1 MRMAEALLA
10 APRSASPSFTAFRR
24 TVAAAEMPRFRAAT
38 RGRLRR
44 STQHAMGVVILA
56 AVVDACWLLP
66 DHPSEVLRVAG
77 VNLAASAIAL
87 AAYILLHRRHAPVE
101 AILFGVL
108 VAVDGSIA
116 LVVGIDLEV
125 SLTGAGYVLLLPP
138 IVALLIPWGT
148 RVHIAWLIG
157 HAIAAAILSMLATP
171 EWRAIGG
178 PRTLMAL
185 LVVAS
190 TVSLLGH
197 LANLRARVVSFGQIE
212 QIRSMNRH
220 ARRDDVRLRRLNSL
234 LQTVARTDELTGLGN
249 RVGLERHLRAMRSR
263 IDRRG
268 DQFVL
273 LMLDLD
279 RFKAIND
286 SLGHNAGDDVLRRIA
301 HAIEGAMRAGDA
313 VYRFGGE
320 EFIAIVALDAQ
331 AEAAIVA
338 ERVRSEIEALA
349 ISHPANPPFGKVTVS
364 IGGCVVDRS
373 RLGED
378 DDAWLRRADEALYAA
393 KGLGRNRSVIG

>member
-1 MRMAEALLA
+1 
-10 APRSASPSFTAFRR
+10 
-24 TVAAAEMPRFRAAT
+24 
-38 RGRLRR
+38 
-44 STQHAMGVVILA
+44 
-56 AVVDACWLLP
+56 
-66 DHPSEVLRVAG
+66 
-77 VNLAASAIAL
+77 
-87 AAYILLHRRHAPVE
+87 
-101 AILFGVL
+101 
-108 VAVDGSIA
+108 
-116 LVVGIDLEV
+116 
-125 SLTGAGYVLLLPP
+125 
-138 IVALLIPWGT
+138 
-148 RVHIAWLIG
+148 VHIAWLIS

-301 HAIEGAMRAGDA
+301 QAIEGAMRAGDA